1 MYLEVKNLVKG
12 YTNSTRVINNL
23 SFSVERGQLISFVG
37 ESGSGKSTFL
47 KCLAGLEKINSG
59 HISLNGNMING
70 NGVFV
75 KPQKRKIGYVFQDY
89 PLFPHLNIK
98 ENILFNLDQKYIKNF
113 TKIINLTNLE
123 KLLERYP
130 HEISGGEQQRACIA
144 RSILREPDLLLLDE
158 PFSNLDANIKYSIR
172 DEICKIIRESNITT
186 ILVTHDINDAL
197 NISDKILI
205 FKAGMVQQFSSP
217 ETMYCEPANCYCAEV
232 LGDINKFPIEDKV
245 FYIRPENIKLVDNS
259 PNSMHVE
266 KCFFQGKEYKLIGRF
281 KENIWSIISKKPVKI
296 NSEVYFDYS
305 NQDLMFFDKDCSSFF
320 TSENQND
327 IDPNDALSTGLNIF
341 CFLIPVVGL
350 IIYLTQKDKSPK
362 KASSA
367 VKAAIWGVG
376 AQVVLSII
384 SIIISFT
391 MISSMY

>member
-47 KCLAGLEKINSG
+47 KCLSGLEKINSG

-205 FKAGMVQQFSSP
+205 FKAGIVQQFSSP

-281 KENIWSIISKKPVKI
+281 KDNIWSIISQKPVKI

-305 NQDLMFFDKDCSSFF
+305 KKDLMFFDKNCSTFF
-320 TSENQND
+320 TS
-327 IDPNDALSTGLNIF
+327 
-341 CFLIPVVGL
+341 
-350 IIYLTQKDKSPK
+350 
-362 KASSA
+362 
-367 VKAAIWGVG
+367 
-376 AQVVLSII
+376 
-384 SIIISFT
+384 
-391 MISSMY
+391 